1 VRAAPWRFVVTDT
14 LWVGGVTALLLCYL
28 LYALLVPEKF

>member
-1 VRAAPWRFVVTDT
+1 VTDT
-14 LWVGGVTALLLCYL
+14 LWISAVTVLLCGYL

>member
-1 VRAAPWRFVVTDT
+1 MTEYLAMGA
-14 LWVGGVTALLLCYL
+14 VTALVLVYL

>member
-1 VRAAPWRFVVTDT
+1 MTDAVWISAVT
-14 LWVGGVTALLLCYL
+14 LLVFGYL

>member
-1 VRAAPWRFVVTDT
+1 VSGSEEGRMTEHLCLGAVAALV
-14 LWVGGVTALLLCYL
+14 LAYL